1 VIQNIG
7 EQSMKKLLIII
18 ILFVAVTNIYKVINR
33 HFELKELER
42 VNHDMVEY
50 CTQYMQNNP
59 DAICD

>member
-1 VIQNIG
+1 MIQNIG